1 MGPSMICPFG
11 VPSALAS
18 ILYRSELIQPGP
30 PDIGTDLGLL
40 YTGVAARTYASS
52 IANITGMHVMT
63 SLPGCTPRP
72 PRPPPRADGS
82 GEQGLMDTASHFGIT
97 GAWGTGA
104 GGAGGCTTANACS
117 KSARCSC
124 AF

>member
-1 MGPSMICPFG
+1 MGPSITCPFG

-30 PDIGTDLGLL
+30 PDIGTDLELL
-40 YTGVAARTYASS
+40 YTAVAARTYAFS

-72 PRPPPRADGS
+72 PRPPPRTAGS
-82 GEQGLMDTASHFGIT
+82 GEQGLTDTASHFGID
-97 GAWGTGA
+97 GVCGMGG
-104 GGAGGCTTANACS
+104 GGAGGW
-117 KSARCSC
+117 
-124 AF
+124 